1 VQQKYNNNINIK
13 NVFTMK
19 ATIQEQEGRTLAI
32 LEGRLD
38 TAASSQ
44 AQKDLEPL
52 KNSNGIDIVLDCTN
66 LEYIASSG
74 LRIFLSLLQA
84 TKPKGCQVIIR
95 GANDYLREV
104 FSMTGFSRLFIIE

>member
-1 VQQKYNNNINIK
+1 
-13 NVFTMK
+13 MK

-66 LEYIASSG
+66 LEYVASSG

-84 TKPKGCQVIIR
+84 VIIR

-104 FSMTGFSRLFIIE
+104 FSMTGFSKLFIIE

>member
-1 VQQKYNNNINIK
+1 
-13 NVFTMK
+13 MK
-19 ATIQEQEGRTLAI
+19 TTIQEQEGQLVAI
-32 LEGRLD
+32 LEGRFD
-38 TAASSQ
+38 TAASKQ
-44 AQKDLEPL
+44 VQKELEPL
-52 KNSNGIDIVLDCTN
+52 KEANGRNIVLDCTN

-104 FSMTGFSRLFIIE
+104 FSMTGFSKLFIIE

>member
-1 VQQKYNNNINIK
+1 
-13 NVFTMK
+13 MK

-74 LRIFLSLLQA
+74 LRILLSIL
-84 TKPKGCQVIIR
+84 KGAKSTGSKVIMR
-95 GANDYLREV
+95 GVNDDIKNV
-104 FSMTGFSRLFIIE
+104 FKLTGFISIFEFE